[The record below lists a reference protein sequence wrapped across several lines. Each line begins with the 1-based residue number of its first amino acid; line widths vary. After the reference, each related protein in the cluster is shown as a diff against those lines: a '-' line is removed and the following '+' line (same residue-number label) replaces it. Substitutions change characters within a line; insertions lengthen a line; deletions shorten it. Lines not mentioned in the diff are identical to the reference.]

1 MVPESA
7 KEASAIMATF
17 SSVRRPPTRPR
28 GFRLV
33 VGFVLPITALVGCSQ
48 VPDAINPVEW
58 YKSTMDFFGGDDG
71 GRKSGSQSAE
81 DQSRLVAERRQPAP
95 GADKPFPSLASVPE
109 RPRPRSAAERQEVV
123 EGLIAD
129 RAGARYSSEV
139 IRRQGEPKQTLRSGE
154 SVAAL
159 AAAPAP
165 PPVQSI
171 PVPLEPA
178 QVAAPV
184 PAAPPPPSARLAATP
199 APPPGANVEEVYR
212 ARLAQRRP
220 SGKAPALASANAAF
234 PGAEPPIETVVVSS
248 AGVQVGSGASLA
260 PPATRPSAP
269 AVARPR
275 GGPVAP
281 EGPTRPPTGGS
292 VKVATIQFVSGSARL
307 SQGDRNILSAVY
319 RLHRQRGGRVR
330 VVGHSSSRTRSMDPI
345 RHKMVNFKISADRAE
360 AVAGALVR
368 AGLRRDDISLSARS
382 DSDPLYYE
390 VMPTGEAG
398 NRRAEVFID
407 Y

>member
-1 MVPESA
+1 
-7 KEASAIMATF
+7 MATF
-17 SSVRRPPTRPR
+17 PSVRRPPTRTR

-58 YKSTMDFFGGDDG
+58 YKSTTDFFSGDDD
-71 GRKSGSQSAE
+71 GRKSGSQAAE
-81 DQSRLVAERRQPAP
+81 EQSQLVAERNQPAP

-123 EGLIAD
+123 EGLVAD

-139 IRRQGEPKQTLRSGE
+139 IRRQGEPKQTLRSGG

-171 PVPLEPA
+171 PVAREPA

-184 PAAPPPPSARLAATP
+184 PAAPPAPSARPAAPP

-220 SGKAPALASANAAF
+220 SGKTPALASANAAF

-248 AGVQVGSGASLA
+248 AGVQVGSGASSVPSA
-260 PPATRPSAP
+260 RRPSAP
-269 AVARPR
+269 AAAPAARR
-275 GGPVAP
+275 
-281 EGPTRPPTGGS
+281 R
-292 VKVATIQFVSGSARL
+292 SGA
-307 SQGDRNILSAVY
+307 
-319 RLHRQRGGRVR
+319 
-330 VVGHSSSRTRSMDPI
+330 
-345 RHKMVNFKISADRAE
+345 
-360 AVAGALVR
+360 
-368 AGLRRDDISLSARS
+368 
-382 DSDPLYYE
+382 
-390 VMPTGEAG
+390 
-398 NRRAEVFID
+398 
-407 Y
+407 